1 MRDVNALSN
10 RELDELAE
18 RTDATQGQAV
28 LGKVYEYLGR
38 YVVYPSVHACVAH
51 AIWIMHTHLMN
62 RWDST
67 PRIAFLSVEKASG
80 KSRALEATESLVPS
94 PVTAVNVSP
103 AYLFRKVGAE
113 EGATILYDEIDTVFG
128 DRANNNEEIRALL
141 NAGRRRGAVAGR
153 CVVQGKQVTTEE
165 ISAYAAVALA
175 GLGWLPDTI
184 LSRSI
189 IVRMRRRKAD
199 EQVQPFRRRMA
210 AAQGG
215 AIRRLIEVWAR
226 TVPAEIDWPGMP
238 PEIQD
243 RDADVWEPL
252 IAVADLV
259 GGDWPSRVREAAK
272 ALIQVAKEAEPG
284 LGILLLTDLRT
295 AFGDADKLATE
306 TLLQRLTEIEEAP
319 WGDMKGKPLDSRWL
333 ACRLR
338 EYGVRSR
345 TVRIGVATRRGYE
358 RADFLDAW
366 SRYLPP
372 YPPEAKQVKHTHRYP
387 PQWRISPLVT
397 H

>member
-1 MRDVNALSN
+1 
-10 RELDELAE
+10 
-18 RTDATQGQAV
+18 
-28 LGKVYEYLGR
+28 
-38 YVVYPSVHACVAH
+38 
-51 AIWIMHTHLMN
+51 
-62 RWDST
+62 
-67 PRIAFLSVEKASG
+67 
-80 KSRALEATESLVPS
+80 
-94 PVTAVNVSP
+94 
-103 AYLFRKVGAE
+103 
-113 EGATILYDEIDTVFG
+113 
-128 DRANNNEEIRALL
+128 
-141 NAGRRRGAVAGR
+141 
-153 CVVQGKQVTTEE
+153 VQGKQVTTEE

-175 GLGWLPDTI
+175 ELGWLPDTI

-189 IVRMRRRKAD
+189 IVRMRRRRAD
-199 EQVQPFRRRMA
+199 EQIQPFRRRMA

-319 WGDMKGKPLDSRWL
+319 WGDMKGRPLDSRGL
-333 ACRLR
+333 ARRLR
-338 EYGVRSR
+338 EYGIRSR
-345 TVRIGVATRRGYE
+345 TVRIGVTTPRGYE
-358 RADFLDAW
+358 RSDFLDAW
-366 SRYLPP
+366 SRYLSPIPP
-372 YPPEAKQVKHTHRYP
+372 GSATSATSATVADKSATVAPGTPQKPAKIGHVAYVADVALLRGRETDRCTNGVLLRNTAPIRCNLSLRRPVKPPTMNGLSCP
-387 PQWRISPLVT
+387 ST
-397 H
+397 

>member
-141 NAGRRRGAVAGR
+141 NAGHRRGAVAGR
-153 CVVQGKQVTTEE
+153 CAGQAGHDRRNKRVCGRCACRVGV
-165 ISAYAAVALA
+165 AARHDSFSLDNRAHA
-175 GLGWLPDTI
+175 APKGRRTDT
-184 LSRSI
+184 
-189 IVRMRRRKAD
+189 
-199 EQVQPFRRRMA
+199 
-210 AAQGG
+210 
-215 AIRRLIEVWAR
+215 
-226 TVPAEIDWPGMP
+226 TVPAPYGCSARRSNP
-238 PEIQD
+238 P
-243 RDADVWEPL
+243 
-252 IAVADLV
+252 
-259 GGDWPSRVREAAK
+259 
-272 ALIQVAKEAEPG
+272 
-284 LGILLLTDLRT
+284 TD
-295 AFGDADKLATE
+295 
-306 TLLQRLTEIEEAP
+306 
-319 WGDMKGKPLDSRWL
+319 
-333 ACRLR
+333 
-338 EYGVRSR
+338 
-345 TVRIGVATRRGYE
+345 
-358 RADFLDAW
+358 
-366 SRYLPP
+366 
-372 YPPEAKQVKHTHRYP
+372 
-387 PQWRISPLVT
+387 
-397 H
+397 